1 MTKLKASKCERY
13 AYILAYCND
22 LTRGARTSDNVSKG
36 GKKAV
41 FDGRLMAEI
50 FEKFFK
56 VFENIFELFKICGII
71 KTLPP
76 ESYRSQGQ
84 PGHLAFIEQR

>member
-1 MTKLKASKCERY
+1 MTKLKASKYERY
-13 AYILAYCND
+13 AYILAYCKD
-22 LTRGARTSDNVSKG
+22 LTRGARTSDNVSKR

-50 FEKFFK
+50 FEKIFK

-71 KTLPP
+71 KTLPL
-76 ESYRSQGQ
+76 RVT
-84 PGHLAFIEQR
+84 ARRDNRVI